1 VIAGILAGLVIVLFA
16 AAVIFCLVR
25 DPDPVE
31 PAPLESGEPRERVR
45 LVIDRDAGR

>member
-1 VIAGILAGLVIVLFA
+1 VIAGILAGLVIVLFV

-31 PAPLESGEPRERVR
+31 PAPLESGQPRERVQM
-45 LVIDRDAGR
+45 VIDRDKR